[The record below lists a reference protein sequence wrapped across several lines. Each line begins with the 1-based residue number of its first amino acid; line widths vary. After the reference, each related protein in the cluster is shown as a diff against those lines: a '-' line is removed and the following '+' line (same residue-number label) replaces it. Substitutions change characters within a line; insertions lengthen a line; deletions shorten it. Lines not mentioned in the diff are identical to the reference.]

1 MSEGELFT
9 MKIIDARAIEGPNIY
24 SFRPILKLVVDLED
38 EAQKNTRE
46 LKGFSSSLIKALPSL
61 RSHHCS
67 RGYAGGFM
75 ERLDEGTYLGHV
87 VEHIILELMHHC
99 GLATGYGK
107 TLTGLQ
113 PGHAEIIFQYTT
125 YRPALYLSRVAVNMI
140 NALLAGRSFSL
151 IGIRDKVELIRQRF
165 EPGPSTAAVAAE
177 ARRRK
182 IPVTFFQEGTSLLLL
197 GYGAAQKRIQ
207 ATLTSETSCLAADL
221 AGDKCLAKEL
231 LERVGIPTPR
241 GEVVM
246 SEHQAVA
253 AANRLGVPVVVKPCD
268 GNQGKGVSL
277 NLYNPAE
284 VSEAY
289 HLALRYSPR
298 IMVEEYI
305 PGRHYRLLVV
315 GGQMIATARRLP
327 AQITGDGIST
337 ITELIKQV
345 NADPR
350 RGIGH
355 ARPLTRIKLNRETRA
370 ALARQGKNEND
381 CPKSG
386 ETVLLRENAN
396 LSTGGV
402 AWDVT
407 FKVHPANAALAER
420 AAAVIGLDVA
430 GIDLVIPDIKVP
442 VKQGAG
448 AVIEVNAAPG
458 IRMHLYPTRGR
469 GRNVAEPIIQ
479 MLFPGE
485 ADGRIPIAAISGTN
499 GKTTTARL
507 LAHILKLTG
516 KTIGLTTTEGVF
528 IGEHCVC
535 KGDTTGPLSA
545 RLVLEDPT
553 VETAVLET
561 ARGGIIRGGLA
572 YDRSDVAVITNIS
585 EDHLGQ
591 DGLETIDD
599 LVFVKSLLVEAV
611 HPGGA
616 VILNADDPNVLKM
629 LPRAGAPVILF
640 ALRDDNLALLRHLND
655 GGTGVTIRDGFLYW
669 VCGMRWQKLIA
680 VKSVPIAR
688 DGLALHQL
696 QNVLAASAAA
706 LAMKSSRSVVSR
718 GLATFTSSPEQNPGR
733 ANLYQ
738 LKKGQLLLDY
748 GHNPAAMEATLQYAR
763 RLGYR
768 RLIGVIGVP
777 GDRDDE
783 LIKRCGQVC
792 TSYLEQVI
800 IKEDRDLRGR
810 SPGETARLLQEGCTQ
825 NCSTPQEIR
834 SILSELDAVV
844 YGLDLLEEEDLL
856 VVFYEKRE
864 PIEALLQD
872 YLKRD
877 VSDNR
882 KSSVHKELYLDE
894 EKHNCKSTG

>member
-1 MSEGELFT
+1 

-24 SFRPILKLVVDLED
+24 SFRPIIKLIVDLEGD
-38 EAQKNTRE
+38 AEKNTRD
-46 LKGFSSSLIKALPSL
+46 LKGFSGSLIKALPSL

-67 RGYAGGFM
+67 RGYAGGFI

-87 VEHIILELMHHC
+87 LEHIILELMHHC
-99 GLATGYGK
+99 GLQTGYGK
-107 TLTGLQ
+107 TLTALQ
-113 PGHAEIIFQYTT
+113 PGHTEIIFQYTT
-125 YRPALYLSRVAVNMI
+125 YRPALYLSQVAVNMV
-140 NALLAGRSFSL
+140 NALLGGSSYSL
-151 IGIRDKVELIRQRF
+151 KGIREKVELIRQRF

-182 IPVTFFQEGTSLLLL
+182 IPVTLFKEGTSLLLL

-207 ATLTSETSCLAADL
+207 ATLTSQTGCLAADL

-231 LERVGIPTPR
+231 LERVGIPTPK
-241 GEVVM
+241 GEVVR

-253 AANRLGVPVVVKPCD
+253 AADRLGVPVVVKPCD

-277 NLYNPAE
+277 NLYNPVE
-284 VSEAY
+284 LIEAY
-289 HLALRYSPR
+289 HLALQYSQR
-298 IMVEEYI
+298 VMVEEYI

-315 GGQMIATARRLP
+315 GGKMIAAARRLP
-327 AQITGDGIST
+327 AQIVGDGVST
-337 ITELIKQV
+337 IAELIKRV

-355 ARPLTRIKLNRETRA
+355 SRPLTRIKLDRETRA
-370 ALARQGKNEND
+370 ALARQGKNENV

-386 ETVLLRENAN
+386 EIVLLRENAN

-402 AWDVT
+402 SWDVT
-407 FKVHPANAALAER
+407 FKVHPANIILAER

-430 GIDLVIPDIKVP
+430 GIDLVAPDIALP
-442 VKQGAG
+442 VEQGAG

-469 GRNVAEPIIQ
+469 GLNVAKPIMQ

-485 ADGRIPIAAISGTN
+485 NSGRIPIAAISGTN

-516 KTIGLTTTEGVF
+516 KKVGLTTTEGVF

-535 KGDTTGPLSA
+535 KGDTTGPQSA
-545 RLVLEDPT
+545 RMVLEDPT
-553 VETAVLET
+553 VEAAVLET

-591 DGLETIDD
+591 DGIESIDD
-599 LVFVKSLLVEAV
+599 LVFVKSLLAEAV
-611 HPGGA
+611 HPDGA

-629 LPRAGAPVILF
+629 IPRAAAPAILF

-655 GGTGVTIRDGFLYW
+655 GGAGVTIREGYLYS
-669 VCGMRWQKLIA
+669 VCGTRWQKLIA
-680 VKSVPIAR
+680 IKSVPIAEN
-688 DGLALHQL
+688 GLAMHQL
-696 QNVLAASAAA
+696 QNVLASAAAA
-706 LAMKSSRSVVSR
+706 LAMKCSRSIVSR
-718 GLATFTSSPEQNPGR
+718 GLATFPSSPEQNPGR

-738 LKKGQLLLDY
+738 LKKGKLLLDY

-763 RLGYR
+763 RLGCR
-768 RLIGVIGVP
+768 RIFGVIGVP

-792 TSYLEQVI
+792 APYLAQVI

-810 SPGETARLLQEGCTQ
+810 LAGETARLLQVGCSH
-825 NCSTPQEIR
+825 NCASNQEIKV
-834 SILSELDAVV
+834 ILSELEAVAH
-844 YGLDLLEEEDLL
+844 GLDLLEDKDLL

-864 PIEALLQD
+864 PILALLQD

-877 VSDNR
+877 IDLNR
-882 KSSVHKELYLDE
+882 KSPIHKELYLDDE
-894 EKHNCKSTG
+894 QHNCKSTG